1 MTLRSDETETTI
13 DHILVNNK
21 CRNSVKDVIVIP
33 GEEIQSQHLLLMDM
47 AFKKSVGRKV
57 KFREKFKLEVERA
70 KGERK
75 VY

>member
-33 GEEIQSQHLLLMDM
+33 GEEIES
-47 AFKKSVGRKV
+47 ASSVDGYGVQKECWEES
-57 KFREKFKLEVERA
+57 KIQREI
-70 KGERK
+70 
-75 VY
+75 